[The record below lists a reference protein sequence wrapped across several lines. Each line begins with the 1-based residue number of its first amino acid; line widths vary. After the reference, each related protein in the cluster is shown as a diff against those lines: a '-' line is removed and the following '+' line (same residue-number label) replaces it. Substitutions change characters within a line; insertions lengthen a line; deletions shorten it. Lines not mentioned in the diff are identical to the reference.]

1 MGKLK
6 NCKIYCTT
14 PIAKLGFY
22 ILLDSISAKI
32 EIDENFNIFTEED
45 FQSPFSNIIEVKYKE
60 NKEIKLNDSEITI
73 FPIPSGNSLGGS
85 SWKIYYK
92 LQSIIYAPEFNLEN
106 KYICDPFPYEDIKN
120 PNYFIT
126 DSEYSNKFSLKKIV
140 VENKFKKNLLNLIE
154 NDKHIFIPSDV
165 ANINLEIIISIEK
178 ILDNYFSSKNKDDV
192 KKESNYKI
200 ILFGYSS
207 RQIIESFKSI
217 IEFMGATFA
226 KEFYYYNEKSNYL
239 K

>member
-1 MGKLK
+1 
-6 NCKIYCTT
+6 
-14 PIAKLGFY
+14 
-22 ILLDSISAKI
+22 LDSISAKI
-32 EIDENFNIFTEED
+32 EMEENFNIFSEED
-45 FQSPFSNIIEVKYKE
+45 IQSPFSNMREVKYKE
-60 NKEIKLNDSEITI
+60 NMEIKLNETEMTI

-85 SWKIYYK
+85 SWKIFYK
-92 LQSIIYAPEFNLEN
+92 LRSIIYAPEFNLEN

-126 DSEYSNKFSLKKIV
+126 DSKFSNKFSLKKIV

-178 ILDNYFSSKNKDDV
+178 ILDNYFASKNKDDI
-192 KKESNYKI
+192 KKESNHKI

-207 RQIIESFKSI
+207 KQIIESFKSI